1 MKSTI
6 TSELQTLRGSLMA
19 ACLAVC
25 ALSAAPAMAQ
35 DAAATAAAAA
45 SGPSQVDV
53 GSSVPSVAAVKE
65 GLFPEDACKELE
77 ANGFKCMGFKPAIK
91 YSLPASSFAT
101 GSAALPALLKR
112 QLDVFAEVLK
122 GKRGTGRQVKIVG
135 HADASGSQAGNLTLS
150 QRRAEAVRSYLVN
163 KGADPAMLTA
173 VGLGS
178 AEPKNKANPYAS
190 ENRRV
195 EIGRA
200 PAK

>member
-1 MKSTI
+1 MNHTI
-6 TSELQTLRGSLMA
+6 TTDLQTLRGSLMA

-91 YSLPASSFAT
+91 YSLPASSFAA
-101 GSAALPALLKR
+101 GSALVPELLKR
-112 QLDVFAEVLK
+112 QLDVFADVLK